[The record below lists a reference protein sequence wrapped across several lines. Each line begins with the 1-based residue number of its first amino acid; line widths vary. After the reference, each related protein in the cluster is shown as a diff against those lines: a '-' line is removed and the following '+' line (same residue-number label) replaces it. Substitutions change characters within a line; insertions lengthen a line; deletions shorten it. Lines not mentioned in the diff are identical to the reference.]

1 MIKDD
6 VSIRVDRSVWKRLKG
21 YALDNDISLGE
32 AADTL
37 LKGGLK
43 LEVKLKSNPERKS

>member
-6 VSIRVDRSVWKRLKG
+6 VSIRVDRSIWKILKR
-21 YALDNDISLGE
+21 YALDNDLSLGE
-32 AADTL
+32 ATDTL

-43 LEVKLKSNPERKS
+43 LEVKLKSNPDRKS